1 MHLGNLTA
9 WGRDLEKSTLNAPLA
24 DCFAS
29 EVYSAVRD
37 LSRSRSLSPPPTH
50 SLWASLLAYIHFTFA
65 LKAIHITLSRAFKP
79 QFTRESRV
87 THARGLSTRC
97 EHKHNDCAIGGRL
110 AGSGTKPSHA
120 VNADYSP
127 V

>member
-1 MHLGNLTA
+1 MARPRAN
-9 WGRDLEKSTLNAPLA
+9 
-24 DCFAS
+24 
-29 EVYSAVRD
+29 
-37 LSRSRSLSPPPTH
+37 
-50 SLWASLLAYIHFTFA
+50 LAYIHFTFA

-110 AGSGTKPSHA
+110 RHKAVPRRQCRLLAGVG
-120 VNADYSP
+120 
-127 V
+127 